1 MTLRFWPSSVD
12 KVDCWV
18 LIGIDDKELVP
29 VEDVW
34 LLIGWILVIIS
45 VSTVISIV
53 LGDVAVVEE
62 LVELAM
68 TVPDVSIAV
77 TISVSKE

>member
-1 MTLRFWPSSVD
+1 
-12 KVDCWV
+12 
-18 LIGIDDKELVP
+18 
-29 VEDVW
+29 
-34 LLIGWILVIIS
+34 
-45 VSTVISIV
+45 VISIV
-53 LGDVAVVEE
+53 LCDVAIVEE